1 MAKAKKT
8 ITIKVDGKVIDTLTT
23 TRDVKFAVVSK
34 DSNDEIDKR
43 IQMYLDRK
51 QIGQNEINAIKR
63 WEELKK
69 IGYVVIGTS
78 GRLDLAEKLL
88 ATKAKRNYWKNL
100 FITSEIE

>member
-23 TRDVKFAVVSK
+23 TRDVKFAIVSK

-43 IQMYLDRK
+43 IKMYLDRK

-63 WEELKK
+63 CEELKK
-69 IGYVVIGTS
+69 IGYVVISTS
-78 GRLDLAEKLL
+78 SRLDLAEKSL
-88 ATKAKRNYWKNL
+88 ATIAKRDYWKNL